1 MAFTVTTWTD
11 YLCPWAYLGRRHSQW
26 IRNAGVDVMI
36 RGYELHPD
44 VPPEGRPIRPGGSYD
59 RLLDRLQAESR
70 ANGVDF
76 NKPSR
81 TPNTRAALELLEL
94 VHHHQPDRALA
105 YDDALAAATWIDGRP
120 IDQADVLRD
129 LATEAGVDDDL
140 VRLLDLG
147 RGSELLEAGRAEAI
161 EFEVSATPSWRI
173 GELTIAGVHE
183 DAQFQRWAGRL
194 IERNSS

>member
-94 VHHHQPDRALA
+94 VHHPWPDRALA
-105 YDDALAAATWIDGRP
+105 CSARSLRRLDRRSTNRPSQRPADPRNGGRRRRRP
-120 IDQADVLRD
+120 RSPARSRSRIR
-129 LATEAGVDDDL
+129 TPG
-140 VRLLDLG
+140 G
-147 RGSELLEAGRAEAI
+147 R
-161 EFEVSATPSWRI
+161 
-173 GELTIAGVHE
+173 
-183 DAQFQRWAGRL
+183 
-194 IERNSS
+194 SS